1 MSVVEAGTGRRAV
14 EVPVGPAADRSAGYV
29 SDLAVDLLRTLGCRY
44 LPLNPGSSFRG
55 LHDSLVNYAGNED
68 PQLLL
73 CLHEEIAVSLAHGY
87 AKATGGVAVAA
98 VHDLVGLM
106 HASMAVYDA
115 WCDRVPLLLLGG
127 GGPLTTGARRPIDW
141 LHSAAVQAQLV
152 RDYVKWDDEPA
163 DPQALLDGV
172 ARGHQLAG
180 TAPTGPV
187 YVTLDADLQEQP
199 VPPGGLELPDLRRCR
214 PQPGPGADPGQVLAA
229 ARLLA
234 AADAPMVVAGRIGL
248 RPEATAPLVE
258 LVELLAAAYQDAP
271 NTVCVPTAHPHNL
284 SGDPAVLGAAD
295 AVLAVDLADLRAV
308 RPVGSSREPGAAAA
322 TPPDRSLVAITLDPL
337 APSSWSHAGQAP
349 VPIDVPLLAEP
360 LTGLRQLRDAVAGL
374 LAAEPPARRRA
385 REQRRETLAGRH
397 HALRAEQRAA
407 VEGTRGRAPIAPA
420 HLAAAVW
427 DAVRDRPWLLTL
439 RNTRSW
445 PEGIWQFPGAGSFL
459 GHSGGGGVGYGPGAM
474 VGGALAA
481 RDRGELPVA
490 IIGDGDLLMAPGAL
504 WTAVHY
510 QVPLLIVV
518 NNNRSFHNDE
528 EHQYAVARHR
538 DRPVDNSWI
547 GMRID
552 EPAVDLAGMARSYG
566 AWAIGPVIDPGTLPA
581 ALDDALGAVDEG
593 RVALVDV
600 HTAPRP
606 GRRRR

>member
-1 MSVVEAGTGRRAV
+1 MTAETGTDRRAV
-14 EVPVGPAADRSAGYV
+14 DVPVGLAPDRTAGYV
-29 SDLAVDLLRTLGCRY
+29 SDHLVDLLRTLGCRY

-55 LHDSLVNYAGNED
+55 FHDSLVNHAGNEN

-87 AKATGGVAVAA
+87 AKATGAVAVAV

-127 GGPLTTGARRPIDW
+127 GGPLTTSARRPIDW
-141 LHSAAVQAQLV
+141 LHSAAIQAQLV

-187 YVTLDADLQEQP
+187 YVTLDAELQEQA
-199 VPPGGLELPDLRRCR
+199 VPPDGLELPDLRRYR
-214 PQPGPGADPGQVLAA
+214 PQSGPAADPDEVLAA
-229 ARLLA
+229 ARLLV
-234 AADAPMVVAGRIGL
+234 AADAPMIVAGRVGL
-248 RPEATAPLVE
+248 RPEASATLVE

-271 NTVCVPTAHPHNL
+271 NTVCFPTAHPANL
-284 SGDPAVLGAAD
+284 SGDPTVLGTAD
-295 AVLAVDLADLRAV
+295 AVLAIDLADLRAV
-308 RPVGSSREPGAAAA
+308 WPIGSSREPGEAAA
-322 TPPDRSLVAITLDPL
+322 TPTDRSLIAITLDPL

-360 LTGLRQLRDAVAGL
+360 LTGLRQLRDAVADL
-374 LAAEPPARRRA
+374 VTAESPTLRRT
-385 REQRRETLAGRH
+385 RERRRETLAGRH
-397 HALRAEQRAA
+397 RALRAEQRAA
-407 VEGTRGRAPIAPA
+407 VEVTRGQTPIAPA
-420 HLAAAVW
+420 HLAASVW
-427 DAVRDRPWLLTL
+427 DAVRERPWLLTL

-445 PEGIWQFPGAGSFL
+445 PEGVWQFPGAGSFL

-481 RDRGELPVA
+481 RDRGQLPVA

-510 QVPLLIVV
+510 QIPLLIVV

-528 EHQYAVARHR
+528 EHQHAVARDR
-538 DRPVDNSWI
+538 GRPVDNSWI
-547 GMRID
+547 GMLID
-552 EPAVDLAGMARSYG
+552 GPAVDLAGMARSFG
-566 AWAIGPVIDPGTLPA
+566 AWASGPVTDPTALPA
-581 ALDDALGAVDEG
+581 ALDDALHAVDEG
-593 RVALVDV
+593 RVALIDV
-600 HTAPRP
+600 RTAPRP
-606 GRRRR
+606 RSRR

>member
-1 MSVVEAGTGRRAV
+1 MSTDRSAVEA
-14 EVPVGPAADRSAGYV
+14 PAGLPADRAAGYV
-29 SDLAVDLLRTLGCRY
+29 SDHLVDLLRSLGCRY

-55 LHDSLVNYAGNED
+55 LHDSLVNHAGNAD

-87 AKATGGVAVAA
+87 AKATGGVAFAA

-127 GGPLTTGARRPIDW
+127 GGPLTTAARRPIDW
-141 LHSAAVQAQLV
+141 LHSASVQAQLV

-163 DPQALLDGV
+163 DAQALLDGV

-180 TAPTGPV
+180 TAPAGPV

-199 VPPGGLELPDLRRCR
+199 ASPDGLDQPDLRRYL
-214 PQPGPGADPGQVLAA
+214 PQPGPGADPDQVLEA
-229 ARLLA
+229 ARLLV
-234 AADAPMVVAGRIGL
+234 AADAPLIVAGRVGL
-248 RPEATAPLVE
+248 RPGATTPLVE
-258 LVELLAAAYQDAP
+258 LAELLGAAYQDAP
-271 NTVCVPTAHPHNL
+271 NTVCFPTAHPQNL
-284 SGDPAVLGAAD
+284 SGDPAVLETAD

-308 RPVGSSREPGAAAA
+308 RPVTSSREPGAAGTAS
-322 TPPDRSLVAITLDPL
+322 TGRRLVAITLDPL
-337 APSSWSHAGQAP
+337 TPSSWSHAGQAP

-360 LTGLRQLRDAVAGL
+360 VTGLRQLRDAVAGL
-374 LAAEPPARRRA
+374 IEAEAPARRRD
-385 REQRRETLAGRH
+385 RERRREILTRRH
-397 HALRAEQRAA
+397 RELRAEQRAA
-407 VEGTRGRAPIAPA
+407 VESTRSRTPIAPA
-420 HLAAAVW
+420 YLAAAVW
-427 DAVRDRPWLLTL
+427 ETVKDRPWLLTL

-445 PEGIWQFPGAGSFL
+445 PEGIWQFPGGGSYL

-481 RDRGELPVA
+481 RDHGRLPVA

-510 QVPLLIVV
+510 RIPLLIVV

-528 EHQYAVARHR
+528 EHQYAVARR
-538 DRPVDNSWI
+538 RGRPVDNSWI

-566 AWAIGPVIDPGTLPA
+566 AWATGPVTDPAELPA
-581 ALDDALGAVDEG
+581 ALEKALHAIDEG
-593 RVALVDV
+593 QVALVDV

-606 GRRRR
+606 RRR

>member
-1 MSVVEAGTGRRAV
+1 MSVTETGTDRTPV
-14 EVPVGPAADRSAGYV
+14 EVPVGPAADRTAGYV
-29 SDLAVDLLRTLGCRY
+29 SDHLVDLLRSLGCTY

-55 LHDSLVNYAGNED
+55 LHDSLVNHGGNRD

-115 WCDRVPLLLLGG
+115 WCDRAPLLLLGG
-127 GGPLTTGARRPIDW
+127 GGPLTTTARRPIDW
-141 LHSAAVQAQLV
+141 LHSAANQAQLV

-187 YVTLDADLQEQP
+187 YVTVDADLQEQP
-199 VPPGGLELPDLRRCR
+199 APPEGLHLPDLRRCL
-214 PQPGPGADPGQVLAA
+214 PQPGPGADPDQVLAA
-229 ARLLA
+229 ARLLVA
-234 AADAPMVVAGRIGL
+234 AEAPLIVAGRVGL
-248 RPEATAPLVE
+248 RAEATAPLVE
-258 LVELLAAAYQDAP
+258 LAELLAAAYQDAP
-271 NTVCVPTAHPHNL
+271 NTVCFPTAHPHNL
-284 SGDPAVLGAAD
+284 SGDPAVLDTAD

-308 RPVGSSREPGAAAA
+308 RPVGSSREPGAAGTAS
-322 TPPDRSLVAITLDPL
+322 TDRDLVAITLDPL
-337 APSSWSHAGQAP
+337 APSGWSHAGQAP

-360 LTGLRQLRDAVAGL
+360 LTGLRQLRDAVADL
-374 LAAEPPARRRA
+374 VSAEPPDRRRV
-385 REQRRETLAGRH
+385 RERRRENVAARH
-397 HALRAEQRAA
+397 RELRARQRAA
-407 VEGTRGRAPIAPA
+407 VEGVRGQAPIAPA
-420 HLAAAVW
+420 YLAAAVW

-445 PEGIWQFPGAGSFL
+445 PEGIWQFPGGGSFL

-481 RDRGELPVA
+481 RDSGRLPVA

-510 QVPLLIVV
+510 RIPLLIVV

-538 DRPVDNSWI
+538 GRPVDNSWI

-552 EPAVDLAGMARSYG
+552 GPAVDLAAMARSYG
-566 AWAIGPVIDPGTLPA
+566 AWAAGPVTDPAALPA
-581 ALDDALGAVDEG
+581 ALGDALQAVDEG
-593 RVALVDV
+593 QVALVDV

-606 GRRRR
+606 RTRR